1 MRALTSIAAAA
12 LALAACAKASED
24 GAARRAPNTPPPA
37 TVAIPAD
44 ARLEVTVDGVAAP
57 ALDAVRLAAVPAE
70 FADADRRAWRL
81 SQLVPAFDR
90 PGVVIEARGVD
101 GPALAL
107 DYPAS
112 PTAVVPVL
120 VLTRRGEFVASVID
134 PAHPFPAYHGQGG
147 QLGRSGDPMPRLTG
161 VRRFQ
166 VVTRAA
172 GSAAPAK

>member
-1 MRALTSIAAAA
+1 MALLVGAVA
-12 LALAACAKASED
+12 LAGCSRASDD
-24 GAARRAPNTPPPA
+24 GKARRAPNTPPPP
-37 TVAIPAD
+37 TVVIPAG
-44 ARLEVTVDGVAAP
+44 ASFELTVDGVAAP
-57 ALDAVRLAAVPAE
+57 AIDAARLGAVPAA
-70 FADADRRAWRL
+70 FADDERRAWRL
-81 SQLVPAFDR
+81 SELIPAFDR
-90 PGVVIEARGVD
+90 VGAVVEARGVD

-112 PTAVVPVL
+112 PSAPVPVL

-147 QLGRSGDPMPRLTG
+147 QLGRSGDPMPRLAG

-172 GSAAPAK
+172 AGAAK